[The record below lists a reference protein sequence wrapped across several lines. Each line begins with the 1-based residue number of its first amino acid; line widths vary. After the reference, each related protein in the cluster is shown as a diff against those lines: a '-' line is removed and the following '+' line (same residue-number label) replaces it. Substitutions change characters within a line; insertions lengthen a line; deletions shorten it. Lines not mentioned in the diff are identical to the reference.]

1 MMPRLVLIVGL
12 LAAWT
17 MTAAPALA
25 ARCGNNA
32 TGFSAWLEA
41 FSREAASRGIAQR
54 VVSSALNGVTYDAA
68 VIRLDRNQKHFSV
81 PYEEFIAK
89 RVTKGRIAKGRK
101 MMAQHG
107 RLLTAIEKRFGV
119 PGEIIVAIWGMETDY
134 GVNTGK
140 MNVFRSL
147 ATLAYDCR
155 RSEFFTNELLSALQI
170 IQRGDMSAS
179 QMKGAWAGELGQTQF
194 LASRYLQLAVDFDGN
209 GRRDLI
215 RSVPDVL
222 ASTANYLKSFGWR
235 RGGGFDQP
243 ALRQW
248 NKSNNYTR
256 ALAYFAGLL
265 KSG

>member
-1 MMPRLVLIVGL
+1 MIRRLALIAGL

-32 TGFSAWLEA
+32 TGFAAWLEA
-41 FSREAASRGIAQR
+41 FSREAVSRGISQR
-54 VVSSALNGVTYDAA
+54 VISTALAGVTYDTR
-68 VIRLDRNQKHFSV
+68 VIRLDRNQKHFRV
-81 PYEEFIAK
+81 PYEDFIAK
-89 RVTKGRIAKGRK
+89 RVTKGRIAKGHR
-101 MMAQHG
+101 MMARHAA
-107 RLLTAIEKRFGV
+107 LLSSIEQRFGV

-134 GVNTGK
+134 GVNTGN

-155 RSEFFTNELLSALQI
+155 RSDFFGNELLSALQI
-170 IQRGDMSAS
+170 VQRGDMSVA

-194 LASRYLQLAVDFDGN
+194 LASRYLQLAVDFDGD

-215 RSVPDVL
+215 ASVPDVL

-235 RGGGFDQP
+235 RGGGYDQP
-243 ALRQW
+243 ALREW

-265 KSG
+265 NSR